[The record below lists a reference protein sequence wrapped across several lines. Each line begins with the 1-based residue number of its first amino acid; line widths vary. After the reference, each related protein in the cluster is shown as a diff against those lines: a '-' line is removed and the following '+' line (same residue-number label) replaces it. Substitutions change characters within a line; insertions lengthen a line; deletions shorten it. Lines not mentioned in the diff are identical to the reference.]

1 MSYEKIQSFRIVQ
14 RYVWFEN
21 ASMIVKMYFLNG
33 VPFTFDEL
41 PVGHLYD
48 QDLTAEADKHRD
60 YDQEDVY
67 IGSNYLLMEEC
78 HPCFNVFD
86 IENPEDLPDDDDLPW
101 DEEDLTN

>member
-78 HPCFNVFD
+78 HPCFNIFE
-86 IENPEDLPDDDDLPW
+86 I
-101 DEEDLTN
+101 

>member
-1 MSYEKIQSFRIVQ
+1 MSYKKVESYRIVQ

-48 QDLTAEADKHRD
+48 QDLTKEADKHRD
-60 YDQEDVY
+60 YDLSL
-67 IGSNYLLMEEC
+67 I
-78 HPCFNVFD
+78 H
-86 IENPEDLPDDDDLPW
+86 I
-101 DEEDLTN
+101 